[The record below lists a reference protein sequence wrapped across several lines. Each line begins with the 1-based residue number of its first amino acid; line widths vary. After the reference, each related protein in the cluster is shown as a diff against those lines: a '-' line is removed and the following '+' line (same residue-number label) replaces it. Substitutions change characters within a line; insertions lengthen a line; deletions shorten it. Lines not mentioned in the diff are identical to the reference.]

1 MNKMFAPLMF
11 AAVGIASITGCASQ
25 ASTELTAE
33 DTAAV
38 CANPEG
44 TNAAIAALAVGISQ
58 ELHRW
63 NISSDFYVKTGYNN
77 QAVLALTQ
85 AGLNACGG
93 SCPITSEILAM
104 QDSRMD
110 QKVVF
115 NGVKLSSWSFASRLV
130 SGYDK
135 QVTCQKGGW
144 CPFTTGHMFG
154 YNAATTAAG
163 ACDTLFTFTVT
174 KPGSQGGGP
183 LTADQISQLKNALV
197 WTAANGDNPYIAFQ
211 STANTV
217 TIDPTGNLNP
227 PGQTTGSEI
236 CQKLSLTNING
247 TPCTCAANNV
257 YSNGQLR
264 NDQPLTPKT
273 YYCRQM

>member
-1 MNKMFAPLMF
+1 MKIFAPLMI
-11 AAVGIASITGCASQ
+11 AAAALSSMVGCASQ
-25 ASTELTAE
+25 ASTEMAAE
-33 DTAAV
+33 DSAAV
-38 CANPEG
+38 CSNPEG
-44 TNAAIAALAVGISQ
+44 TNAGIAALAVAISQ

-63 NISSDFYVKTGYNN
+63 NITSDFYIKTGYNN
-77 QAVLALTQ
+77 QEMLALTQ

-93 SCPITSEILAM
+93 SCPITSEILSY

-110 QKVVF
+110 QKIVF
-115 NGVKLSSWSFASRLV
+115 GSVKMSSWNFASRLV
-130 SGYDK
+130 TGYRNQGVCQASGR
-135 QVTCQKGGW
+135 

-154 YNAATTAAG
+154 YNSATTTPG

-183 LTADQISQLKNALV
+183 LTEAQISQLSNALV
-197 WTAANGDNPYIAFQ
+197 WTAPTGFNPYIAFQ

-236 CQKLSLTNING
+236 CQKLSLTNIGG

-257 YSNGQLR
+257 YSNGRLN
-264 NDQPLTPKT
+264 NDQPLSPKT
-273 YYCRQM
+273 FFCRQF